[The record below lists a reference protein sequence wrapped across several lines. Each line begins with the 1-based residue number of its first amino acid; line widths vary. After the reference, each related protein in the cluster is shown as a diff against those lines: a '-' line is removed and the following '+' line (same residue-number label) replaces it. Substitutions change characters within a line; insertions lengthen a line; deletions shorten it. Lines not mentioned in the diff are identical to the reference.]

1 MEKVL
6 VTGGSGY
13 IAQHCI
19 VELLKRGYSVKTSLR
34 SENREAEV
42 RQAIAKE
49 VDARNSLEFC
59 KLDLL
64 NDEGWD
70 EAVAGCTYVLHVASP
85 LTDKAPDDENEI
97 IQPAKEGLLRALKS
111 SIKNKIK
118 RFVMTSSFS
127 AVGYGNEE
135 KIYDESHWTDPSQNI
150 GAYNKS
156 KAIAEKEMWSY
167 LNSLSD
173 DEKIEAVAIN
183 PTLVVGPSL
192 SDDVGTSNVFIQR
205 MLDGSYPVVPKVH
218 FGWVTVKDTARAHV
232 EAMIHPDANGKRFI
246 LAEKCM
252 WLSDMNKL
260 LRKHGYKKAPSI
272 EAPNILMK
280 VLGLFSKEAG
290 AISGFVGKTKFTNS
304 VNAKN
309 ILKFNF
315 ESADEAII
323 QTVKQFEELGLIT
336 K

>member
-19 VELLKRGYSVKTSLR
+19 AELLKKGYSVRTSLR

-49 VDARNSLEFC
+49 VDAKNNLEFC

-64 NDEGWD
+64 KDEGWD

-167 LNSLSD
+167 LSSLSD
-173 DEKIEAVAIN
+173 DKKIEAVAIN
-183 PTLVVGPSL
+183 PTLVIGPSL

-218 FGWVTVKDTARAHV
+218 FGWVTVKDTARAHI

-280 VLGLFSKEAG
+280 FLGLFSKEAG

-304 VNAKN
+304 ENAKN

-315 ESADEAII
+315 ESADEAIM